1 MNIYRLFGSLML
13 LVLLFFSPL
22 FAQEPQRVLI
32 LNSYPKNFQWSTEI
46 ITGIQEIFT
55 ANPNVQADV
64 IYMDGRQAA
73 SETHYQ
79 KLRDAITIKRK
90 KTTYDLIIPIDRHAY
105 TFVLHYYDELFA
117 HERILFAGMEH
128 FSKVQADKAGLLEK
142 ISGVLK
148 TRPIKDNIAIIH
160 TMIPSLKKLYILNET
175 SAQDLESGLSI
186 QAIIDTL
193 DVDFEVEY
201 VGDLALDELE
211 ARFSTPAPD
220 EAMLFVPF
228 YSGNYDQFY
237 RNYEIAYV
245 LNSLEIPVFATDSL
259 FITKGIVGGKSALI
273 KDIGYTTGELAIT
286 LLSNPSAPNRIIT
299 DIEYEYI
306 FNYEKIKKFNLEPF
320 LLNQS
325 FRFVNSPVR
334 FLDKHKKYVD
344 ALFLVLPLLILL
356 ILGLVH
362 NIYMR
367 IQNEKKWREAEL
379 QKNKHQQF
387 IVQQSKLAEIGE
399 VFSSIAHQWKNPL
412 VEIATIAQEHLF
424 TCKEAEKKE
433 EANRYVDDI
442 MIQVQYMTDT
452 INDFQK
458 FIMPSTQ
465 KSIFDVTEAIETM
478 MNIIRHTIKY
488 NYIDVTID
496 KQGVKRLMVNGYK
509 NEFMQTLLNIV
520 NNAKDQIGKRRE
532 QGEIKRGAITI
543 NIYSDASKIIIA
555 ISDNGGGISKEKL
568 PHIFDPYYTTKEKGH
583 GIGLYMTK
591 LIIEEKMGGKIW
603 ASNTPSGACFT
614 IILGSA
620 T

>member
-1 MNIYRLFGSLML
+1 MLGLML
-13 LVLLFFSPL
+13 VASLFFSPL

-46 ITGIQEIFT
+46 IAGIQEVFT
-55 ANPNVQADV
+55 ANPHIQADV

-73 SETHYQ
+73 SQDHYQ

-105 TFVLHYYDELFA
+105 TFVLSYYDELFS
-117 HERILFAGMEH
+117 HERILFSGMEH
-128 FSKVQADKAGLLEK
+128 FSIEHARRAGVLEK

-148 TRPIKDNIAIIH
+148 ARPIKDNIKIIH
-160 TMIPSLKKLYILNET
+160 AMIPSLKKLYILNET
-175 SAQDLESGLSI
+175 SIQDLQEGVSI
-186 QAIIDTL
+186 QGIVDTL
-193 DVDFEVEY
+193 GVDFDVEY
-201 VGDLALDELE
+201 VGDMALDELE
-211 ARFSTPAPD
+211 ARFSVPTPD

-245 LNSLEIPVFATDSL
+245 IDSFELPVFATDSL

-273 KDIGYTTGELAIT
+273 KDIGHTTGELAVN
-286 LLSNPSAPNRIIT
+286 LLSTPDAPNRIVT
-299 DIEYEYI
+299 DIQYEYI

-412 VEIATIAQEHLF
+412 VEIATIAQEHVF
-424 TCKEAEKKE
+424 TCKETEKE

-442 MIQVQYMTDT
+442 MVQVQYMTDT

-520 NNAKDQIGKRRE
+520 NNAKDQIGKLRE
-532 QGEIKRGAITI
+532 QGEIKRGVITI

-603 ASNTPSGACFT
+603 ASNTPAGACFT